1 MTVLST
7 LARGQAI
14 GHGTDGTYYRLRH
27 SRGESHVRR
36 LDLATEAREPHHR
49 RSITHFGH
57 LTDLHVLDPASP
69 GRLEFAQ
76 RLYRSTTLE
85 LSLILPSYRPQ
96 EFLQLRAA
104 EAMMGTLSS
113 APASPITGS
122 GVQFL
127 LCTGDLIDNAQ
138 SNELIQG
145 LRLFEGGSAVAWQG
159 GPEDEGVAS
168 ARWPDTAYWHP
179 GRRGDEYKRR
189 WGFPTYEDLLAEA
202 VQPIELQGTSL
213 PWLSAH
219 GNHDALVLGTAVPNA
234 DYEDILIGTEKG
246 TLLPRAFNLKRH
258 LDLFIRYPELF
269 ISGCP
274 TIQVRPDA
282 RRHTVDRHEYL
293 RAHLEASGLPKGHGF
308 TENNVRESH
317 CYFVSDH
324 VDGLRLIVLDTVNA
338 GGHYRGSIGERQ
350 FAWLEERLE
359 EVHSCFWSEAG
370 RPVTTPN
377 QDRVVVICSHHGIAT
392 LTNDLADAELE
403 SDLPRVLGPRVEALL
418 HRFPN
423 TVLWVNG
430 HTHRNRVRPRP
441 DPSGRTPGFWEVTTS
456 SLIDWPCQSRLIEIV
471 GNGDGTLSIVSTMVD
486 HDAPADPREADGVLR
501 LAAIHRELA
510 ANDPHAGFASG
521 KHGET
526 SDRNVELVIPSPFQ
540 LD

>member
-1 MTVLST
+1 MTVRNT

-27 SRGESHVRR
+27 SEGEPYVRR

-49 RSITHFGH
+49 RSVTHFGH

-76 RLYRSTTLE
+76 RLYRSTNLD

-96 EFLQLRAA
+96 EFLQLHAA
-104 EAMMGTLSS
+104 EAMMGALSH

-122 GVQFL
+122 DLQWL
-127 LCTGDLIDNAQ
+127 LCTGDLLDNAQ
-138 SNELIQG
+138 SNELSQG
-145 LRLFEGGSAVAWQG
+145 LRLFQGGTAVAWQG

-179 GRRGDEYKRR
+179 GSREDKYKRG
-189 WGFPTYEDLLAEA
+189 WGFPTYEGLLAEA
-202 VQPIELQGTSL
+202 VHPIELRGAQL

-219 GNHDALVLGTAVPNA
+219 GNHDALVLGIALPNA
-234 DYEDILIGTEKG
+234 DYEGILIGAEKG
-246 TLLPRAFNLKRH
+246 ILLPRAFNLKRH
-258 LDLFIRYPELF
+258 LDLFIPYPELF
-269 ISGCP
+269 VSGCP
-274 TIQVRPDA
+274 TISIRPDA
-282 RRHTVDRHEYL
+282 SRHTITRGDYI
-293 RAHLEASGLPKGHGF
+293 RAHLEASGLPKGHGV
-308 TENNVRESH
+308 TENNVGDSC

-324 VDGLRLIVLDTVNA
+324 VDGMRFIVLDTVNA
-338 GGHYRGSIGERQ
+338 GGHYQGSIGEGQ
-350 FAWLEERLE
+350 LAWLAERLE
-359 EVHSCFWSEAG
+359 EVHSRFWSETG
-370 RPVTTPN
+370 TVVTTPN
-377 QDRVVVICSHHGIAT
+377 QDRVVVICSHHPIGN
-392 LTNDLADAELE
+392 LTNGRADSELE
-403 SDLPRVLGPRVEALL
+403 VDVPRVLGPKLEALL

-471 GNGDGTLSIVSTMVD
+471 ANGNGTLSIVSTMVD
-486 HDAPADPREADGVLR
+486 HAAPADPREAEGVLR

-521 KHGET
+521 KQGEAI
-526 SDRNVELVIPSPFQ
+526 DRNVELVIPTPFQ